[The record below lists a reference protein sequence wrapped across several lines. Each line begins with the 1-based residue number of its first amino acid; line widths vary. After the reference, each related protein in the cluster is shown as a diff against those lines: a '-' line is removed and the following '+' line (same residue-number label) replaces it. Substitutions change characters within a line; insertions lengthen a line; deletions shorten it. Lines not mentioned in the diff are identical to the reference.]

1 MIRVVRRVAACALV
15 AASFGAAAQDA
26 TPRIGVVNLDR
37 IMRESTAVKAAQQ
50 KIEQEFARRDKELQ
64 DTAARVKQLAER
76 LDRDA
81 AVLADGERTRRQREV
96 SDLDREFQRRRREFQ
111 EDFNQR
117 RNEELAAIIER
128 ANRVIRQIAEQERY
142 DLIVQDAV
150 YASPRVDMTEK
161 VLRALNSP
169 QAK

>member
-1 MIRVVRRVAACALV
+1 MCAV
-15 AASFGAAAQDA
+15 SIGAAAQEM
-26 TPRIGVVNLDR
+26 PRIGVVNLDR
-37 IMRESTAVKAAQQ
+37 IMREATAVKAAQQ

-64 DTAARVKQLAER
+64 ETAGRVKQLAER

-96 SDLDREFQRRRREFQ
+96 SELDREFQRRRREFQ

-117 RNEELAAIIER
+117 RNEELASIIER
-128 ANRVIRQIAEQERY
+128 ANRVIRQIAEQEKY

-161 VLRALNSP
+161 VLRALNAP
-169 QAK
+169 R

>member
-1 MIRVVRRVAACALV
+1 MSKVVRRAVACVLCAV
-15 AASFGAAAQDA
+15 SIGAAAQEM
-26 TPRIGVVNLDR
+26 PRIGVVNLDR
-37 IMRESTAVKAAQQ
+37 IMREATAVKAAQQ

-64 DTAARVKQLAER
+64 ETAGRVKQLAER

-96 SDLDREFQRRRREFQ
+96 SELDREFQRRRREFQ

-117 RNEELAAIIER
+117 RNEELASIIER
-128 ANRVIRQIAEQERY
+128 ANRVIRQIAEQEKY

-161 VLRALNSP
+161 VLRALNAP
-169 QAK
+169 R